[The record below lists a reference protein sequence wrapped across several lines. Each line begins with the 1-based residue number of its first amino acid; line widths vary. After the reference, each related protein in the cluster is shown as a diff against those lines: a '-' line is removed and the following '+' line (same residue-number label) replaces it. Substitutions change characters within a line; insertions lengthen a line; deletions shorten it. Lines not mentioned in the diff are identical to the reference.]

1 MDDRQH
7 WDSVYRTKAAD
18 QVSWYRSHLE
28 RSLEFIERVAP
39 DRHTPIVDVGGS
51 ESTLVDDLLA
61 RGYRDVT
68 VLDIA
73 ASAIEHSKAR
83 IGAAAAGVHWLEA
96 DITAVELPERRF
108 GVWHDRAVFHFLT
121 DAAQRAA
128 YVRQVVRAVR
138 PGGHVVVATF
148 GPQGPEKCS
157 GLPVLRYDATALH
170 DEFGAAF
177 RVVDSAVELHTT
189 PAGATQQFTWCF
201 CRVEAAG

>member
-1 MDDRQH
+1 MDPRQH
-7 WDSVYRTKAAD
+7 WDHVYRTKSAD
-18 QVSWYRSHLE
+18 QVSWYRPHLE
-28 RSLEFIERVAP
+28 RSLAFIEKVAP
-39 DRHTPIVDVGGS
+39 DRAAAIVDVGGG

-73 ASAIEHSKAR
+73 ASAIEHAKMRLGESAAR
-83 IGAAAAGVHWLEA
+83 VHWIEG
-96 DITAVELPERRF
+96 DVTTVPLPERCF
-108 GVWHDRAVFHFLT
+108 DVWHDRAVFHFLT
-121 DAAQRAA
+121 DPAQRAA
-128 YVRQVVRAVR
+128 YVRQVLRAMR

-148 GPQGPEKCS
+148 GPEGPEKCS
-157 GLPVLRYDATALH
+157 GLPVRRYDATALH

-201 CRVEAAG
+201 CRVDVAD